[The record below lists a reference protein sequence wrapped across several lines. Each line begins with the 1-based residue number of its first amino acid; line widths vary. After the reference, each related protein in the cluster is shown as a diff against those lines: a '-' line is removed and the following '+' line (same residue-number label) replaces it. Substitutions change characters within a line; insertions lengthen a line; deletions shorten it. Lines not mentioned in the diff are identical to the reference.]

1 MSLGLELHLVAQLSV
16 ASGDKDILHMPYVF
30 IHSKFKCAGFVLFVI
45 VPFVLAAVISGALSS
60 LIAVLNWQ
68 TLFTIVFIGLT
79 IYFVIKIFD

>member
-1 MSLGLELHLVAQLSV
+1 MTKTMKTIFKIIMWVIA
-16 ASGDKDILHMPYVF
+16 IL
-30 IHSKFKCAGFVLFVI
+30 FVLFVI
-45 VPFVLAAVISGALSS
+45 VPFVLAAVVSGALSS

>member
-1 MSLGLELHLVAQLSV
+1 MTKTMKTIFKIIMWVIA
-16 ASGDKDILHMPYVF
+16 IL
-30 IHSKFKCAGFVLFVI
+30 FVLFVI